1 MLESLLPYY
10 ERELAHLR
18 ELSGEFARR
27 YPKIAGRLQLEG
39 DRCEDPH
46 TERVI
51 EAFAFLAAR
60 IHRKL
65 DDEYPEIAASLLDV
79 LYPHYL
85 QPIPASTIV
94 QFETDRARPELAR
107 RYTVER
113 HQPVHSPA
121 VQGVECR
128 FRTCYPVDLLPLS
141 LTAARLELTAGSEHL
156 RRLAPEAAAVLTLEL
171 ETHGDLEISQIGI
184 QRLRFF
190 LDGEPPLMHLLYE
203 ALLSSVQRIRVDDGS
218 GSGSGSASRGCD
230 LPAGAIQAV
239 GFGREEGMLE
249 YDGRSFLGYRL
260 LTEYFSFP
268 DKFLFVD
275 FTRIDEAAAPLCG
288 GRLVIRCAIREW
300 PDTERHARLLD
311 KLGPQH
317 LKLGCT
323 PIVNLFAHAAEPIR
337 VTHQQTSYPVR
348 ADRRKPDAYEVVQIR
363 RVRRV
368 ERGGGNECSEEVPG
382 FYTGDHRAGRVARF
396 HWHASREGSVRKD
409 DKGTDLALHLVD
421 LAFEPVRPAAEVL
434 SLELLC
440 SNRDLPEKIPF
451 GGSQSA
457 AHTDFSAPGH
467 PLVKR
472 VRLLRKPSPS
482 LRPPTRRGLQW
493 RLISHLSLNYLSIV
507 GEGKET
513 LQELLGLYDLTG
525 SPVTNRQI
533 EGIVAIGSEPG
544 LARVAGRDF
553 SGFVRGTDI
562 SLTLDDDYFVGASS
576 YLFASVLERFFA
588 LYCAPNSFVRL
599 RVRSVRQ
606 HREIA
611 AWPPRSGEALVI

>member
-94 QFETDRARPELAR
+94 QFETDRARPELSR

-113 HQPVHSPA
+113 NQLVHSPT
-121 VQGVECR
+121 VRGVECR

-141 LTAARLELTAGSEHL
+141 LTAARLELTASSEHL
-156 RRLAPEAAAVLTLEL
+156 RRMVPDAAAVLTLEL

-203 ALLSSVQRIRVDDGS
+203 VLLSSVQRVRVDDGS
-218 GSGSGSASRGCD
+218 GSASRTCE
-230 LPAGAIQAV
+230 LPAGAIEAV

-249 YDGRSFLGYRL
+249 YDERSFLGYRM

-275 FTRIDEAAAPLCG
+275 FSRLDEAVASLSG
-288 GRLVIRCAIREW
+288 GRLVIRCAIPRW

-348 ADRRKPDAYEVVQIR
+348 ADRRKPYAYEVVQIR

-368 ERGGGNECSEEVPG
+368 ERGGDNECSEEVPA
-382 FYTGDHRAGRVARF
+382 FYTGGRSTGRTARF
-396 HWHASREGSVRKD
+396 HWHASRERSARRD
-409 DKGTDLALHLVD
+409 DKGTDVALHLVD
-421 LAFEPVRPAAEVL
+421 LDFEPVRPAAEVL
-434 SLELLC
+434 SVDLLC
-440 SNRDLPEKIPF
+440 SNRDLPEQIPF

-457 AHTDFSAPGH
+457 PHTDFTLPGH
-467 PLVKR
+467 PVVKR

-493 RLISHLSLNYLSIV
+493 RLISHLSLNYLSIA

-525 SPVTNRQI
+525 SSVTNRQVQ
-533 EGIVAIGSEPG
+533 GIVSIDSGPG
-544 LARVAGRDF
+544 VARVAGRDF

-576 YLFASVLERFFA
+576 YLFASVLEHFFA

-599 RVRSVRQ
+599 RVRSARQ
-606 HREIA
+606 QREIA